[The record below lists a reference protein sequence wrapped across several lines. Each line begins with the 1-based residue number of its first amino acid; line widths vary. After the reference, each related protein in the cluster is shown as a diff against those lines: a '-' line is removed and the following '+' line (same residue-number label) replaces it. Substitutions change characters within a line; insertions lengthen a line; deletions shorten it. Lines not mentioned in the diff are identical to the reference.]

1 VGEAMNLYKE
11 HMLSS
16 GRNKDRSVD
25 DAVYRLGKFF
35 TKPDQRLRALTPAK
49 CEIMYEEMR
58 TRPRVIRLAGGK
70 TRLGPVPSAG
80 GRLDIKSAVAAFLDW
95 CVRKTFITTNPAASL
110 HDDGL
115 RNHGAIGKSIL
126 SQKELRAYFKA
137 AVAQADTGDERAVG
151 ALMPLVLGM
160 RSTEIVTL
168 RARFVDDELWSIEIP
183 ILSAK
188 TTASARVF
196 AVPPVL
202 RPYLSRL
209 LKGKAGEQFVFG
221 DGETPHW
228 RDWVSENVGRICRE
242 LKFPQIE
249 SAHGLRG
256 AHNDLARQAGSTG
269 DAVIRQLGHE
279 SESTTRR
286 SYTSNTGKRAVSAGQ
301 QGQVLRVLSG
311 GKAGGVSG
319 S

>member
-1 VGEAMNLYKE
+1 MNLYKE
-11 HMLSS
+11 HLLGS
-16 GRNKDRSVD
+16 GRNKGRSAE
-25 DAVYRLGKFF
+25 DAMYRLGKFF
-35 TKPDQRLRALTPAK
+35 TNPDARLRALSPAK
-49 CEIMYEEMR
+49 CEALYEEMR
-58 TRPRVIRLAGGK
+58 TRARVIRVAGGK
-70 TRLGPVPSAG
+70 TKAGPPPSAG
-80 GRLDIKSAVAAFLDW
+80 ARLDIKSAVTAFLDW
-95 CVRKTFITTNPAASL
+95 CVRKAFISSNPAAAIQ
-110 HDDGL
+110 DDGL
-115 RNHGAIGKSIL
+115 RNHGAIGKCIL
-126 SQKELRAYFKA
+126 SQKELRAYYKA
-137 AVAQADTGDERAVG
+137 AVAQADAGDERAVG

-168 RARFVDDELWSIEIP
+168 RVRFVDDEMWSIEIP
-183 ILSAK
+183 IDSAK
-188 TTASARVF
+188 TLASKRVF
-196 AVPPVL
+196 AVPPEI

-209 LKGKAGEQFVFG
+209 ISGKQGERFVFG

-228 RDWVSENVGRICRE
+228 RDWVSENVGRICSE

-311 GKAGGVSG
+311 GKGGAESG